1 MNNNQEDQ
9 QYVNS
14 GNTGAN
20 YVESG
25 STPRHVDTSTLDPKK
40 PSPVRMV
47 ILGAIL
53 LVFAIWA
60 FLVYTD
66 FGNIKRNEEPQFCF
80 FGTTEQEIKEGD
92 FVKGKINECIGLG
105 YKVVKYETLDARMT
119 EFVPLWEKTKT
130 LDVLEEK

>member
-1 MNNNQEDQ
+1 MNNNEEDQ
-9 QYVNS
+9 KYVNS

-25 STPRHVDTSTLDPKK
+25 STPRHVDTSTLDSKK
-40 PSPVRMV
+40 VSPVRMV

-66 FGNIKRNEEPQFCF
+66 FGNIKKNEEPQFCF
-80 FGTTEQEIKEGD
+80 FGTKKQEIKGEGS
-92 FVKGKINECIGLG
+92 IEECIGLG
-105 YKVVKYETLDARMT
+105 YKVVKYQTLDARMT

-130 LDVLEEK
+130 LDVLNEK